1 MQQPAD
7 DHRLVDAPPLR
18 QQYGQPPNPSAY
30 AYGPPSFP
38 AQGGGNGI
46 GIAGGVVGIVAAA
59 LFWFPY
65 LGLTLGIIAVVLG
78 SVGLKRANSTAGAS
92 KGITITG
99 IVCGSFALVVG
110 LLFVVLLFG
119 TSFHSGAA

>member
-1 MQQPAD
+1 MYQQSGP
-7 DHRLVDAPPLR
+7 
-18 QQYGQPPNPSAY
+18 GPNPSAY
-30 AYGPPSFP
+30 AYGPPPFA
-38 AQGGGNGI
+38 AQGAGNGI

-65 LGLTLGIIAVVLG
+65 LGLTLGVIAVVLG
-78 SVGLKRANSTAGAS
+78 SVGLKRANSMGGAS
-92 KGITITG
+92 KGMSITG

-119 TSFHSGAA
+119 TIFRATFHSGA